1 MTEIAFP
8 SNELEIIRPGFSE
21 NALVFAQRMSAVH
34 DLLHDDLDTSRPG
47 KTGFVYHGD
56 SVSYALLNTRDRLRY
71 DLNNRRQR
79 RLERRQPGVHGLI
92 DLMTSPEFDEF
103 TTFSRRLGGM
113 AVSTEVDVAANWI
126 TGAVAVLASAHIRT
140 LLKRFRSDVLI
151 WKPDG
156 TRSETGIKTYSLE
169 SQRERFSE
177 MGERLS
183 IDRSGNV
190 ADLNDE
196 RTEVL
201 KAFKQGPVGSQYISS
216 ERLQW
221 PLKTADSIL
230 EQERRRMRK
239 STQNKTL
246 SAERSPLGAH
256 LLDHAN
262 LESFA
267 KLKAIPATSDLY
279 SDLTRGAQV
288 ELLSGG
294 RVVILVMPAL
304 PKSAAKELVRIIYGG
319 QEDLE
324 GLSKRAS
331 EFYNDNPEAQK
342 DTPFDS
348 AMRYLATNLDVLKA
362 VSNGGVNGL
371 KKNWR
376 SLVAHI

>member
-8 SNELEIIRPGFSE
+8 SNELDTISPGFSE

-34 DLLHDDLDTSRPG
+34 DLLQDDLDTSRPG
-47 KTGFVYHGD
+47 KTGFVYYGD

-79 RLERRQPGVHGLI
+79 RLERRQPGVYGLI

-113 AVSTEVDVAANWI
+113 VVSTELDVAADWI

-140 LLKRFRSDVLI
+140 LLKSFRSDVLL

-156 TRSETGIKTYSLE
+156 ARSETGIKTYSLE

-177 MGERLS
+177 TGERLS
-183 IDRSGNV
+183 IDRSGKV
-190 ADLNDE
+190 TDLNDE

-201 KAFKQGPVGSQYISS
+201 KAFAQGPVGSQYIRS

-230 EQERRRMRK
+230 EQERRKVRK
-239 STQNKTL
+239 STQNKTF
-246 SAERSPLGAH
+246 SAERFPIGAH

-262 LESFA
+262 FESFA

-279 SDLTRGAQV
+279 ADLIRGARV

-294 RVVILVMPAL
+294 SVVMLEMPAL

-348 AMRYLATNLDVLKA
+348 AMRYLAANLDVLKA
-362 VSNGGVNGL
+362 VSNGGVNGI